1 MGYIGRH
8 LRTISR
14 TQFFLELEE
23 CTIIDML
30 VDDGLQV
37 PSEHVVYDAG
47 MAWIKYD
54 IEERKESLNDILETI
69 RLPLL
74 SVDFLIRVVER
85 NI

>member
-1 MGYIGRH
+1 
-8 LRTISR
+8 
-14 TQFFLELEE
+14 
-23 CTIIDML
+23 ML

-37 PSEHVVYDAG
+37 PSEHVVYDTG

-54 IEERKESLNDILETI
+54 IEERKASLNDIFETI

-74 SVDFLIRVVER
+74 SVDFLIRVVVR